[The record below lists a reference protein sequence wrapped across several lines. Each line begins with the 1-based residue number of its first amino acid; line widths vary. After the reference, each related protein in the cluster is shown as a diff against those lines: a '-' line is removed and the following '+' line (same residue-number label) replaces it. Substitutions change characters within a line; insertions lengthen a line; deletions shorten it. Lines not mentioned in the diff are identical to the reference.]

1 MMVIAS
7 VGANENTI
15 QGVYPTSYRWQ
26 IGGTGSPELGS
37 NSGTDYIVQGFTD
50 TGAPIKD
57 SNNADL
63 IHWYLHR
70 KTGRTTFGSAAH
82 SLARHELRWDTTF
95 DNPVHGFVV
104 TPMKAAMNSAY
115 AAYGFQAPSTGD
127 SLIRSKVAPTS
138 AGVAGGAAD
147 DTTDRFRV
155 GVSGDI
161 TWGTGAA
168 ARDTTLYRQGV
179 GILKTDGEFQAA
191 GLLTA
196 LAGATLAGTVRLGA
210 GANLGGGV
218 NVVGI
223 GNATTVP
230 TTNPASGGVVY
241 VEAGALKYRGSAGTV
256 TTLAIA

>member
-15 QGVYPTSYRWQ
+15 QGVYTSSYRWQ
-26 IGGTGSPELGS
+26 LGGTGSPELGS
-37 NSGTDYIVQGFTD
+37 NSGTDYILQGFTD

-57 SNNADL
+57 SSNNDL
-63 IHWYLHR
+63 IHWYVHR

-82 SLARHELRWDTTF
+82 SLGRHELRWDTTF
-95 DNPVHGFVV
+95 DNPIHGFVV

-115 AAYGFQAPSTGD
+115 AAYAFQAPSTGD

-138 AGVAGGAAD
+138 AGVTGAAAD

-161 TWGTGAA
+161 TWGTGSAS
-168 ARDTTLYRQGV
+168 RDTNLYRNAV
-179 GILKTDGEFQAA
+179 GELKTDTAFTA
-191 GLLTA
+191 GGVVTA
-196 LAGATLAGTVRLGA
+196 LGGATLAGTVRLGA

-230 TTNPASGGVVY
+230 TTNPTSGGVMY